1 MSRLPLTIA
10 TWDYDRVRALIDG
23 RVRVE
28 GCEVNYLT
36 MPVEKVF
43 ERAFFHGEFD
53 VAEIGFSPYL
63 IALSRGPTPYVAI
76 PVFLSR
82 MFRHSAVYIRT
93 DRGIEG
99 PADLRGKRI
108 GVPEYQMSAVLW
120 FRGYLQDEFAIGAGD
135 INWVQA
141 GLETPGRR
149 DKFPLNLPGGFPLVS
164 LQNETLSRMLAEGRL
179 DAVISARRP
188 SCFVG
193 GHANVRRL
201 FPDYRAAERDYYR
214 KTGLFPI
221 MHAVGIQRELARSA
235 SLAGRPAYSRRSYEA
250 KRLADADF
258 AETTALKIGLPWV
271 TAESKRPSRRWARI
285 SGPMALRQTARRLPP
300 WRAILISKAS
310 RCAYRGGGNVRRR
323 QYERNAGLRGREA
336 KWRDSDS
343 SVARTAR

>member
-28 GCEVNYLT
+28 GCDVNYLT
-36 MPVEKVF
+36 MPVEELF

-63 IALSRGPTPYVAI
+63 IALSRGPTPYAAI

-82 MFRHSAVYIRT
+82 MFRHSAVYVRT

-99 PADLRGKRI
+99 PADLRGKWV

-120 FRGYLQDEFAIGAGD
+120 FRGYLQDEFAIAASD

-149 DKFPLNLPGGFPLVS
+149 DKFPLNLPDGFPLVS
-164 LQNETLSRMLAEGRL
+164 LPNETLSGMLAEGRL

-188 SCFVG
+188 SCFVDG
-193 GHANVRRL
+193 RPNVRRL
-201 FPDYRAAERDYYR
+201 FSDYRAAERDYFQ

-221 MHAVGIQRELARSA
+221 MHAVGIKRELVERHPWLAA
-235 SLAGRPAYSRRSYEA
+235 SLFKAFVEA
-250 KRLADADF
+250 KRRADAELS
-258 AETTALKIGLPWV
+258 ETTALKIGLPWV
-271 TAESKRPSRRWARI
+271 TAELEATQQIMGEDFWPYGIAPNRKTLEAMARYSHQQGLAVRVI
-285 SGPMALRQTARRLPP
+285 EVEDMFAQ
-300 WRAILISKAS
+300 
-310 RCAYRGGGNVRRR
+310 GN
-323 QYERNAGLRGREA
+323 L
-336 KWRDSDS
+336 SDTR
-343 SVARTAR
+343 V